1 MLNLVRQVSFRI
13 MKSPP
18 FGTMRCLCTDR
29 WCHFNLCK
37 SRVVASVVHVPDL
50 QLALTLSCGLIVLNG
65 ETGGVDAFHD
75 EARASLIPSYG
86 RSRPCSYASTTKRC
100 ATKSALPMAQGW
112 CEPAETTVLSIN
124 GAGARST
131 F

>member
-29 WCHFNLCK
+29 WCHFNWCK

-50 QLALTLSCGLIVLNG
+50 QLALTLSCGLIVRNG
-65 ETGGVDAFHD
+65 ETGGVDDFHD

-86 RSRPCSYASTTKRC
+86 RSRPCSYASSTKGC
-100 ATKSALPMAQGW
+100 STKSALPMAQGW
-112 CEPAETTVLSIN
+112 CEPAGRTASFIN
-124 GAGARST
+124 GVGAPSI